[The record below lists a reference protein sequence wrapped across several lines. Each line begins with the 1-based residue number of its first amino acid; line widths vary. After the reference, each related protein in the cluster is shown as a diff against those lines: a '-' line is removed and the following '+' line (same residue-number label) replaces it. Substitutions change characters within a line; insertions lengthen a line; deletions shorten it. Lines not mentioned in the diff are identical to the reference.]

1 MGFTKKIWKDR
12 ISEFPARR
20 NLTKENGDTEL
31 VTVARSEGSISQEGD
46 AFSAENMNGLEERIG
61 SGFDEVN
68 SNLQWKFIG
77 SVTGTSKTISVDFSK
92 YAEIWVQVS
101 FMLPNG
107 TQRYFFAETIPTNFF
122 RTYGMDDVPVY
133 WVIGGHYTMN
143 TYGSDAVI
151 KITKNKLQLYGTSV
165 NTTSYASSAVFELS
179 AR

>member
-68 SNLQWKFIG
+68 SNLSVKSIG
-77 SVTGTSKTISVDFSK
+77 NAVSATGWDVTASNVVINNIGILFGTIVRNADG
-92 YAEIWVQVS
+92 A
-101 FMLPNG
+101 PNWG
-107 TQRYFFAETIPTNFF
+107 ETIATYPNFKSP
-122 RTYGMDDVPVY
+122 YNIPVLLFC
-133 WVIGGHYTMN
+133 TD
-143 TYGSDAVI
+143 GSLFVTANIETTGAIRVFGPDFD
-151 KITKNKLQLYGTSV
+151 KLNQKGKAYHFSA
-165 NTTSYASSAVFELS
+165 SYFAGK
-179 AR
+179 